1 MKLMITMDS
10 HAPEEFRVN
19 GVIMNMPEFSD
30 DFECVTDANMN
41 PESKCR
47 VW

>member
-1 MKLMITMDS
+1 MITRDT

-19 GVIMNMPEFSD
+19 GVIMNMPEFSE
-30 DFECVTDANMN
+30 DFECSSDAKMN
-41 PESKCR
+41 AENKCL